1 MVDLRFMEPF
11 ISILKTAIAQQLPG
25 QDAQAVMMP
34 TMSDRSR
41 FSLEAKKGARPGGVM
56 ILFYLKDNFLHFPLI
71 QRPDYDGV
79 HAKQMSFPGGKKDE
93 EDESLK
99 ITALRE
105 TQEEIGID
113 PSKIEIIGSL
123 TELYIIAS
131 NFNVLPVIGILRGV
145 PNFIADEHE
154 VDEVIEV
161 KLEDLMDDGKQKEK
175 PLTILQGITI
185 NAPYFD
191 LNDKVVWGATAMI
204 LSELK
209 QILRPFYTNNQV
221 Y

>member
-1 MVDLRFMEPF
+1 MEPF
-11 ISILKTAIAQQLPG
+11 ISILKTALSQELPG

-105 TQEEIGID
+105 TKEEIGID

>member
-1 MVDLRFMEPF
+1 MESLINF
-11 ISILKTAIAQQLPG
+11 LKIALSAELPG
-25 QDAQAVMMP
+25 QDAQAIMMP
-34 TMSDRSR
+34 TLSDKSR
-41 FSLEAKKGARPGGVM
+41 FSLAAKKDARAGGVM
-56 ILFYLKDNFLHFPLI
+56 ILFYQKDDSLHFPLI

-79 HAKQMSFPGGKKDE
+79 HAKQMSFPGGKKDPN
-93 EDESLK
+93 DETLI

-105 TQEEIGID
+105 TEEEIGVNHD
-113 PSKIEIIGSL
+113 KIEIIGVL

-131 NFNVLPVIGILRGV
+131 NFNVLPAIGLLKK
-145 PNFIADEHE
+145 PPEFLADEHE
-154 VDEVIEV
+154 VDEIIEV
-161 KLEDLMDDGKQKEK
+161 KLADLMDDEKQKEM

-209 QILRPFYTNNQV
+209 QILQPFYNTK
-221 Y
+221 

>member
-1 MVDLRFMEPF
+1 
-11 ISILKTAIAQQLPG
+11 
-25 QDAQAVMMP
+25 
-34 TMSDRSR
+34 
-41 FSLEAKKGARPGGVM
+41 
-56 ILFYLKDNFLHFPLI
+56 LHFPLI

-105 TQEEIGID
+105 TKEEIGID

-131 NFNVLPVIGILRGV
+131 NFNVLPTIGILREL
-145 PNFIADEHE
+145 PDFIADKHE

-209 QILRPFYTNNQV
+209 QILRPFYTDNQIN
-221 Y
+221 

>member
-1 MVDLRFMEPF
+1 MEPF
-11 ISILKTAIAQQLPG
+11 ISILKTALSQELPG

-105 TQEEIGID
+105 TKEEIGID

-131 NFNVLPVIGILRGV
+131 NFNVLPVIGILKGV